1 MISGLALQLQV
12 NHFSDMN
19 ENNKNILIASG
30 AFERK
35 LKQLKEEKNE
45 KLIKSSKKIDS
56 FFKSARVEGETT
68 SKQILNDS
76 YDSDNL
82 VQVPST
88 SALASVEVEES
99 EGGLEVGESVN
110 VPSSDCCVGSQEEE
124 TDNNQATVNINLQDP
139 STWSNLTSKSI
150 DYLIRNLPKHFVV
163 IKDCDF
169 SKSKRQYSDK
179 ERVVKEHM
187 FFTKLPNGE
196 LKKREWLMYSNT
208 TGCLYCVPCK
218 LFHPRSVVIALFVK
232 VLTTGKIVLD

>member
-1 MISGLALQLQV
+1 M
-12 NHFSDMN
+12 
-19 ENNKNILIASG
+19 
-30 AFERK
+30 
-35 LKQLKEEKNE
+35 
-45 KLIKSSKKIDS
+45 

-88 SALASVEVEES
+88 SALASVELEES

-124 TDNNQATVNINLQDP
+124 TDNQATVNINLQDP

-187 FFTKLPNGE
+187 FLLNCQ
-196 LKKREWLMYSNT
+196 MAS
-208 TGCLYCVPCK
+208 
-218 LFHPRSVVIALFVK
+218 
-232 VLTTGKIVLD
+232 